1 MFTSLLRRAALAP
14 RTRRAALHLV
24 ATAPT
29 PAVAPRAAAA
39 PHRLFARSMFIQT
52 ETTPNPQSLKFLP
65 GREVLPEEHG
75 TGVNFS
81 SPMDAVRSQLARQ
94 LFQIAGVNTVFFGR
108 DFVSVNIEEGAGG
121 GAATWDTVKP
131 QVFAT
136 IMDHFAADTPVI
148 TGDAGPVDTEI
159 LDDDDEVVA
168 LIKELLET
176 RIRPAVQGDGGDIVY
191 RGFDEATGMVNLE
204 LAGSCV
210 GCPSSSATLQHGV
223 QNMLMHYI
231 PEVRGVNQIVP
242 EEASARP
249 GEIEDPW
256 QEKIK
261 GLETHN

>member
-1 MFTSLLRRAALAP
+1 
-14 RTRRAALHLV
+14 
-24 ATAPT
+24 
-29 PAVAPRAAAA
+29 
-39 PHRLFARSMFIQT
+39 
-52 ETTPNPQSLKFLP
+52 
-65 GREVLPEEHG
+65 
-75 TGVNFS
+75 
-81 SPMDAVRSQLARQ
+81 MDAVRSQLARE
-94 LFQIAGVNTVFFGR
+94 LFKIKGVSTVFFGR
-108 DFVSVNIEEGAGG
+108 DFVSVNIGEETGAGY
-121 GAATWDTVKP
+121 TWDTVKP

-136 IMDHFAADTPVI
+136 IMDHFASGAPVI
-148 TGDAGPVDTEI
+148 TGEAEAIDTEI

-242 EEASARP
+242 EDQ
-249 GEIEDPW
+249 GQDPW
-256 QEKIK
+256 ADKIK